1 MTATINNNEYS
12 FVNESW
18 GTRRSWGHK
27 SYLYKNG
34 QLISE
39 AKATYINRTWEAY
52 QYQSCMRSAV
62 CKLLYKQI
70 NEMIEQMKAVSGIK
84 RLNKDLREQWTSEFK
99 NESDLVK
106 LLNKL

>member
-1 MTATINNNEYS
+1 
-12 FVNESW
+12 
-18 GTRRSWGHK
+18 
-27 SYLYKNG
+27 
-34 QLISE
+34 
-39 AKATYINRTWEAY
+39 
-52 QYQSCMRSAV
+52 MRSAV
-62 CKLLYKQI
+62 YNLLDKQI